1 MIQTDYNAIINSP
14 IGKLGIKTDN
24 GYLQFVDYLSDEIA
38 VQQADGELSAQVVQ
52 QLQAYFEN
60 PAFEF
65 DIACDMTGTDFQQR
79 VWKQLKSISSGH
91 SMTYAEVAD
100 SLHSGAR
107 AVGGACRKNPIP
119 IIVPCHRV
127 VAKSG
132 IGGYDGDWGEG
143 KVNIKQWLLR
153 HESVI

>member
-38 VQQADGELSAQVVQ
+38 VQQADDELSAQVVQ

-132 IGGYDGDWGEG
+132 IGGYDGDWGSG
-143 KVNIKQWLLR
+143 KVEIKQWLLR

>member
-132 IGGYDGDWGEG
+132 IGGYDGDWGSG
-143 KVNIKQWLLR
+143 KVEIKQWLLR